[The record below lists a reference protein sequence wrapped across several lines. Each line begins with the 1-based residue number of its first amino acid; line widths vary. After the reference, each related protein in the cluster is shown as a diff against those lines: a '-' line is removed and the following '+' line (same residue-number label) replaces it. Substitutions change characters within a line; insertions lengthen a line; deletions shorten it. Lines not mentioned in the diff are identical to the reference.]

1 MATKNQA
8 KLVTNNTETN
18 RATAEIE
25 QAFADVQPLAAL
37 LYDSTAPAGAKLEG
51 RTVRAHYADE
61 GKFEGDSAADLCYLN
76 ARTPRHSQSLCYV
89 NPYICSW
96 VEALAALLC
105 GFKLHYDTSTPTA
118 RARLAKRFARSSD
131 SVVADAV
138 ATAKKGEAAE
148 VRRDTLADYLTGLG
162 LLCSQPSE
170 QELAA
175 GARPTWR
182 YSGRIKAVAAKLAEL
197 EQRPFPV
204 GAINVP
210 VGDSGSNGRGR
221 SKSTKLVCPAGC
233 THGTAKNKGDV
244 QLTIP
249 TTQLKLWAAA
259 ALECPKCHSKMVD
272 SKAAKAAAPK
282 AAKSKA
288 AKSKAA

>member
-1 MATKNQA
+1 MATNKRQA
-8 KLVTNNTETN
+8 KLIENTTETN

-25 QAFADVQPLAAL
+25 RAFAEVQPLAAV

-61 GKFEGDSAADLCYLN
+61 GKFEGDASADLCYLN

-89 NPYICSW
+89 NPYIASW
-96 VEALAALLC
+96 CEARAALLC

-162 LLCSQPSE
+162 LLCDQPTE
-170 QELAA
+170 HELAS
-175 GARPTWR
+175 GMRPAWR

-197 EQRPFPV
+197 EAKPFPV
-204 GAINVP
+204 GAVNVP
-210 VGDSGSNGRGR
+210 VGDSDSNGRGR

-233 THGTAKNKGDV
+233 THGAAKNRAPV
-244 QLTIP
+244 QLAIP
-249 TTQLKLWAAA
+249 TTQLKLWANVT
-259 ALECPKCHSKMVD
+259 CPKCSAKMVD
-272 SKAAKAAAPK
+272 SKKVAKVAKVAKAAKAA
-282 AAKSKA
+282 
-288 AKSKAA
+288 

>member
-1 MATKNQA
+1 MATKNGQA
-8 KLVTNNTETN
+8 KLVTNTTETD

-37 LYDSTAPAGAKLEG
+37 LYDSTAPSGAKLEG

-61 GKFEGDSAADLCYLN
+61 GKFEADASADLCYLN

-89 NPYICSW
+89 NPFIGSW
-96 VEALAALLC
+96 CEALAALLC

-162 LLCSQPSE
+162 LLCDQPTE
-170 QELAA
+170 QELAS
-175 GARPTWR
+175 GIRPTWR
-182 YSGRIKAVAAKLAEL
+182 YAGRIKAVSAKLAEL
-197 EQRPFPV
+197 EARPFPV
-204 GAINVP
+204 GAVNVP
-210 VGDSGSNGRGR
+210 VGDSDSNGRGR
-221 SKSTKLVCPAGC
+221 SKSVKMICPSDC
-233 THGTAKNKGDV
+233 THGAAKNRAPV
-244 QLTIP
+244 QLSIP
-249 TTQLKLWAAA
+249 TTQLKLWAGV
-259 ALECPKCHSKMVD
+259 ECPKCHAKMID
-272 SKAAKAAAPK
+272 SKSKTAKTAKVAKVAKKKAA
-282 AAKSKA
+282 
-288 AKSKAA
+288 